1 MRLGI
6 MFTLMCEVSI
16 RRNALRLLT
25 PYVGTPYR
33 VAGWSA
39 FQAGALAGGLGGFIG
54 SGGDLNAA
62 ASGALF
68 GGISGWFANT
78 IGHGPGIMSKI
89 RDAGEWVRALAHG
102 MSQGLVSRL
111 QNGSFRSGF
120 WGGFMGSAFPVD
132 KMGIE
137 SIQGRVFT
145 AAVVGGTASAIGGG
159 KFANGATTAAFSY
172 LFSNAAAS
180 RGPRGRALTA
190 DEVSAAKGVFGDKI
204 DYSKVQII
212 DGKYVPWQGKGY
224 VMAPD
229 GNIYWP
235 GECGNLASCGGI
247 NTAETFIHETT
258 HVLQYQHGVNV
269 LGRGLLLQAGKFLSF
284 GLYDPYSFTYAP
296 NQAFSSYNIEQQGRI
311 AEGIY
316 GGVYPNNIDY

>member
-1 MRLGI
+1 

-159 KFANGATTAAFSY
+159 KFANGARTAAFTR
-172 LFSNAAAS
+172 LFGEVSTS
-180 RGPRGRALTA
+180 QRSKGRALTA
-190 DEVSAAKGVFGDKI
+190 NEIRESLRAGNLFSYYDK
-204 DYSKVQII
+204 VRVI
-212 DGKYVPWQGKGY
+212 DGNFVPIQN
-224 VMAPD
+224 VPMAPD

-235 GECGNLASCGGI
+235 SGISSFPSHSDFVIGGAGK
-247 NTAETFIHETT
+247 TEMWDFIHEMR
-258 HVLQYQHGVNV
+258 HVADY
-269 LGRGLLLQAGKFLSF
+269 
-284 GLYDPYSFTYAP
+284 
-296 NQAFSSYNIEQQGRI
+296 YNGHNIL
-311 AEGIY
+311 AEGVVHTVLLPVLSLGAYNPY
-316 GGVYPNNIDY
+316 GANNGNLEARATNTANAYCSATSSCPTRNF